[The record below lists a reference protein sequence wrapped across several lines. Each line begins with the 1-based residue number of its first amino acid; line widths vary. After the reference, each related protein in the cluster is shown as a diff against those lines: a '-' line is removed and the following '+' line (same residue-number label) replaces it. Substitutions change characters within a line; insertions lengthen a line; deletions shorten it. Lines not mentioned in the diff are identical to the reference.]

1 MNSIQSTV
9 DPSRLA
15 AVVRSTEW
23 LALAT
28 DEDKIYFVNKKS
40 QETSW
45 EMPSVPVPQSLR
57 QPKVVLKESPEP
69 EPVENGVKNGHVKY
83 SPPLARKVE
92 DPVLIKRSATT
103 AGVIKRGSI
112 KLEPEAVE
120 WLQSAVCLSLVHS
133 LSIEN
138 FFVLMKIGVF
148 VL

>member
-1 MNSIQSTV
+1 MSLSITCMYFLTSFTI
-9 DPSRLA
+9 
-15 AVVRSTEW
+15 
-23 LALAT
+23 
-28 DEDKIYFVNKKS
+28 IY
-40 QETSW
+40 
-45 EMPSVPVPQSLR
+45 SLI
-57 QPKVVLKESPEP
+57 V
-69 EPVENGVKNGHVKY
+69 
-83 SPPLARKVE
+83 VE